1 MAKRFSP
8 EFNQE
13 ARKIVKS
20 FNQRV
25 RRAEARGMRNLPE
38 TTSMRE
44 LKARFTTEKD
54 LKKELSYLRAMNTD
68 KEALK
73 RHFLGEGAITN
84 WEFNYLKDNLKEVK
98 TFTDVQIKMARA
110 RLADSPYDY
119 GLKQELFNLEQRRE
133 YLDRDL
139 NKLTYSELKTFRKYT
154 QQYKDAARRDQNYFS
169 SYLKTLD
176 QLMRQSDLPK
186 EVVSAFKNKIN
197 KLPPKVFIEM
207 YRRHDIIDDLFEI
220 LYEYLESLGKAKQHV
235 ENKLTP
241 EERAGL
247 EATERMFEEKFGTDE
262 DDVNRR
268 QDVVDTIMNVSEKLN
283 VWEVEA
289 RAGLVKTKEKAKDT
303 MSLQEREMYDK
314 FFGDI

>member
-133 YLDRDL
+133 YLNRDL

-268 QDVVDTIMNVSEKLN
+268 QDVVDTIMNVSEKLD

>member
-25 RRAEARGMRNLPE
+25 RPAEARGMRNLPQ

-54 LKKELSYLRAMNTD
+54 LKKELSYLRVMNTD

-98 TFTDVQIKMARA
+98 TFTDVQIKMAKA
-110 RLADSPYDY
+110 RLAESPYDY
-119 GLKQELFNLEQRRE
+119 GLKQEVLNLEQRRE
-133 YLDRDL
+133 YLERDL

-154 QQYKDAARRDQNYFS
+154 QQYKDAARRDQNYFT

-176 QLMRQSDLPK
+176 QLMKQSDLPK
-186 EVVSAFKNKIN
+186 EVVSAFKSKIN

-262 DDVNRR
+262 DEVNRR
-268 QDVVDTIMNVSEKLN
+268 QDIVDTINNVSEKLD

-289 RAGLVKTKEKAKDT
+289 RAGFKKTEKESKSNMT
-303 MSLQEREMYDK
+303 REEREMYDK